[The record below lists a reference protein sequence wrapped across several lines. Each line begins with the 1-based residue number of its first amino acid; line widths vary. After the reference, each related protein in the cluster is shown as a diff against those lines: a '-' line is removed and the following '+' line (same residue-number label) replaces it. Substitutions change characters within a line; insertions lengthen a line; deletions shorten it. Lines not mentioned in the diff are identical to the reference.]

1 MEQKSIDKKEED
13 NKNEDNKNNGEIN
26 SSKLQ
31 LKIEEKKKKNSV
43 IKRINNIDLDKIY
56 NITIEDKQRKE
67 NLVNSILNKET
78 KVKEIFQFINSPISN
93 RNKRNKFN
101 SKEKNEKFLNENSN
115 NLDSNRKKHLS
126 ISPDSETKKKNKD
139 KYRELLEQINKIDKL
154 NDKRKKNFIPF
165 SKQEYKN
172 LSLSQSIPNIFRKK
186 NNFSSHSSSFL
197 DYNFSPKNNSKNF
210 PNLKKMLKI
219 DNFNNFSL
227 KNSKKICLN
236 FNSSRNK
243 DINKINF
250 NENYLG
256 NYYKKELKNFT
267 IMLKTGNNS
276 KNYNSPLLNNNFLNS
291 DYTKKFEKKKC
302 LDKLKNW

>member
-1 MEQKSIDKKEED
+1 MEQKSINKKEEEK
-13 NKNEDNKNNGEIN
+13 KNEDNKNNGEIN

-227 KNSKKICLN
+227 KNSKKIFLK

>member
-1 MEQKSIDKKEED
+1 MEQKPIDKKEED

-56 NITIEDKQRKE
+56 NITIEDKQKKE

-115 NLDSNRKKHLS
+115 NLDSNRKKYLS

-139 KYRELLEQINKIDKL
+139 KYRELLEQISKIDKL
-154 NDKRKKNFIPF
+154 NDKRKKKFIPF

-186 NNFSSHSSSFL
+186 NNFSSPSSSFL
-197 DYNFSPKNNSKNF
+197 DYNFSPKNNSKNY

-219 DNFNNFSL
+219 NNFNNFSL
-227 KNSKKICLN
+227 KNSKNIFLK

-276 KNYNSPLLNNNFLNS
+276 KNYNSPLLNNNFLNNES
-291 DYTKKFEKKKC
+291 TKKFEKKKC

>member
-1 MEQKSIDKKEED
+1 MEQKPIDKKEED

-56 NITIEDKQRKE
+56 NITIEDKQKKE

-93 RNKRNKFN
+93 RNKKNKFN

-115 NLDSNRKKHLS
+115 NLDSNRKKYLS

-139 KYRELLEQINKIDKL
+139 KYRELLEQISKIDKL
-154 NDKRKKNFIPF
+154 NDKRKKKFIPF
-165 SKQEYKN
+165 SKHEYKN

-186 NNFSSHSSSFL
+186 NNFSSPSSSFL
-197 DYNFSPKNNSKNF
+197 DYNFSPKNNSKNY

-219 DNFNNFSL
+219 NNFNNFSL
-227 KNSKKICLN
+227 KNSKNIFLK

-291 DYTKKFEKKKC
+291 ESTKKFEKKKC

>member
-1 MEQKSIDKKEED
+1 MEQKSINKKEEEK
-13 NKNEDNKNNGEIN
+13 KNEDNKNNGEIN

-101 SKEKNEKFLNENSN
+101 SKEKSEKFLNENSN

-139 KYRELLEQINKIDKL
+139 KYRELLDQISKIDKL

-227 KNSKKICLN
+227 KNSKKIFLK

-276 KNYNSPLLNNNFLNS
+276 KNYNSPLLNKNFLNS
-291 DYTKKFEKKKC
+291 DCSKKFEKKKC